1 MAASQGNYEVVKM
14 LLSSTQHPDVN
25 ARANVSVSMF
35 TKTNVSVYYREKI
48 MFRLSVVGVMSVT
61 FSNFLPEN
69 GAANT
74 IIMIDFFVHI
84 CVMEFYNGQY
94 VTVRIYHVAY
104 SIDSAMISVH
114 ALHVSIC
121 RTSPL
126 CL

>member
-1 MAASQGNYEVVKM
+1 
-14 LLSSTQHPDVN
+14 
-25 ARANVSVSMF
+25 MF
-35 TKTNVSVYYREKI
+35 S
-48 MFRLSVVGVMSVT
+48 LSVVALMSV
-61 FSNFLPEN
+61 FLSNFLPEN

-74 IIMIDFFVHI
+74 IIIIFFVHI